1 MGDISEPIKK
11 CILILKSA
19 KSDTEKFAALFM
31 VTKLVKSKDC
41 NSQAK
46 KALFEAIGFKF
57 LKKLLTGNSVQD
69 DCPPSVYKSVALS
82 ILTCFCNDPELSIHP
97 EMLAN
102 IPVFLEIVQASENED
117 YDDNLIIISEAYTC
131 LQCIAE
137 HEAGQKAL
145 IEVGAITKMSE
156 IYSHQ
161 SFQTDEALN
170 ILVKLVSRYGPA
182 AWGSDPKPFHALVNK
197 IALDFATD
205 QSERKF
211 ELATILCALLYSCN
225 KTTVIPGSSDETWP
239 QSIYKALHDIL
250 TSKIGK
256 NQRDPALKLA
266 ANIVDL
272 LGVEWTLND
281 EENPKKFFLL
291 LLQLCAIEVRMQL
304 DDRSFKQ
311 AFANSELVTA
321 CFIVLELS
329 INYMATDQLDLEQK
343 EKQSVYTSLKGAF
356 NAVVSVLTK
365 VSNDKNRDKLPDDE
379 KVFVCAMVRV
389 LVAWIAQ
396 ETTAMRDQI
405 YNLLPFM
412 FTLANDSFHA
422 YRSRKLSEKNKSE
435 GEPMDLDASLMG
447 QIDLLRLMLP
457 ALCHLVVEDKARDI
471 VLNLKQEDIL
481 YEAMNYHWSI
491 VHYKKP
497 PVPKSERGKV
507 KTKPEPELD
516 PQVLEDMKDSRAAM
530 VSLCNIFMNLTVLA
544 PKVVENSM
552 LFYTLLK
559 FIFNNLPE
567 LKNIPEN
574 LVLHG
579 HLAVLGLLLLK
590 QQASKVKKNDFSIC
604 RYIQSTIRFLWDAY
618 NVDESNDPN
627 ALVVSMA
634 YKEHWNEI
642 ADLWFLGMQTM
653 SGVLTIVPWIS
664 EFAIESGWAEGIAEM
679 LTKVK
684 LVEILQQEYGLP
696 HDVAVESGTAFL
708 RAFRTRPDDESYAID
723 EWPAYLWRN
732 CLPKNYKHIAKNVS
746 AEWLKLRFHYL
757 TLTNDVIHLLETL
770 REDYLLGLIT
780 NGPSRAQWQK
790 IGKLGLRK
798 YFDCVLVSGDLPWEK
813 PDQHIFLEACKLLD
827 VEPRSCIMVGDKL
840 ETDIKG
846 GKEADLGGTVWI
858 PLQKNE
864 ESSDLP
870 DFTIDK
876 VTELPEILPNS
887 PRFRRSARTTIC

>member
-31 VTKLVKSKDC
+31 VTKLVKGKDC

-57 LKKLLTGNSVQD
+57 LKKLLTGNTSQD
-69 DCPPSVYKSVALS
+69 DCPPAVYKSVALS
-82 ILTCFCNDPELSIHP
+82 ILTCFCNDPELATHP

-102 IPVFLEIVQASENED
+102 IPVFLDIVQTSDNED

-137 HEAGQKAL
+137 QEAGQRAL

-170 ILVKLVSRYGPA
+170 ILVKLVSRYGPE
-182 AWGSDPKPFHALVNK
+182 AWGNDPKPFHALVSK
-197 IALDFATD
+197 ISLDFATD

-211 ELATILCALLYSCN
+211 ELATVLSALLYSCN
-225 KTTVIPGSSDETWP
+225 KATVVPTSSEETWP
-239 QSIYKALHDIL
+239 LSIYKALHDIL

-266 ANIVDL
+266 ANVLDL
-272 LGVEWTLND
+272 LGVEWCLAD

-304 DDRSFKQ
+304 EDRSFKQ
-311 AFANSELVTA
+311 AFANAELVTA

-356 NAVVSVLTK
+356 NAIVSILTK
-365 VSNDKNRDKLPDDE
+365 VSNDKNRDKLPDEE

-396 ETTAMRDQI
+396 ETTAMREQI
-405 YNLLPFM
+405 YALLPYI

-435 GEPMDLDASLMG
+435 GEPMDTGASLLG

-481 YEAMNYHWSI
+481 YEAMNFHWSV

-497 PVPKSERGKV
+497 PVPKSERGKER
-507 KTKPEPELD
+507 KPEPELG
-516 PQVLEDMKDSRAAM
+516 PKVLEDMKDSRAAM

-544 PKVVENSM
+544 PKVVENSL
-552 LFYTLLK
+552 LFNTLLK

-579 HLAVLGLLLLK
+579 HLGVLGLLLLK
-590 QQASKVKKNDFSIC
+590 QQATKVKKNDFSIC

-618 NVDESNDPN
+618 NVDESNDPT
-627 ALVVSMA
+627 AIVVSMA
-634 YKEHWNEI
+634 YKESWNEI

-664 EFAIESGWAEGIAEM
+664 EFAIESGWATGIVEM
-679 LTKVK
+679 LVKVK
-684 LVEILQQEYGLP
+684 IGTLPPNVKSAFEDFLCRLVDSNENVIEVLKKAGALKMC
-696 HDVAVESGTAFL
+696 
-708 RAFRTRPDDESYAID
+708 
-723 EWPAYLWRN
+723 RN
-732 CLPKNYKHIAKNVS
+732 HRFMELGK
-746 AEWLKLRFHYL
+746 KLF
-757 TLTNDVIHLLETL
+757 
-770 REDYLLGLIT
+770 
-780 NGPSRAQWQK
+780 
-790 IGKLGLRK
+790 
-798 YFDCVLVSGDLPWEK
+798 GD
-813 PDQHIFLEACKLLD
+813 
-827 VEPRSCIMVGDKL
+827 
-840 ETDIKG
+840 
-846 GKEADLGGTVWI
+846 
-858 PLQKNE
+858 
-864 ESSDLP
+864 
-870 DFTIDK
+870 
-876 VTELPEILPNS
+876 
-887 PRFRRSARTTIC
+887 

>member
-1 MGDISEPIKK
+1 MGDISESIQK
-11 CILILKSA
+11 CVLILKSA
-19 KSDTEKFAALFM
+19 KTDTEKFAALFM
-31 VTKLVKSKDC
+31 VTKLVKAKDC
-41 NSQAK
+41 KANAK
-46 KALFEAIGFKF
+46 KALFEAIGFGF
-57 LKKLLTGNSVQD
+57 LKKLLTCTLED

-82 ILTCFCNDPELSIHP
+82 VLTCFCNEPELATHP

-102 IPVFLEIVQASENED
+102 IPVFLDIVQTSDDSD

-137 HEAGQKAL
+137 QEAGQKAL

-182 AWGSDPKPFHALVNK
+182 AWGNDPKPFHALVNK
-197 IALDFATD
+197 ISLDFATD

-211 ELATILCALLYSCN
+211 ELAAILSALLYSCN
-225 KTTVIPGSSDETWP
+225 KSTVIPGSSEETWP
-239 QSIYKALHDIL
+239 MSIYKALHDIL

-272 LGVEWTLND
+272 LGIEWTFND

-311 AFANSELVTA
+311 AFANADLVTA

-329 INYMATDQLDLEQK
+329 INYMALDQLDLEQK

-356 NAVVSVLTK
+356 NAVVSQLGK
-365 VSNDKNRDKLPDDE
+365 VSNDKSRDKLPDAE
-379 KVFVCAMVRV
+379 KVYVCAMVRV
-389 LVAWIAQ
+389 LFAWIAQ
-396 ETTAMRDQI
+396 ETTAMREQI
-405 YNLLPFM
+405 YALLPFM
-412 FTLANDSFHA
+412 FQLANDSFHA
-422 YRSRKLSEKNKSE
+422 YRSRKLAEKNQSE
-435 GEPMDLDASLMG
+435 GEAMDMDTTLMG
-447 QIDLLRLMLP
+447 QVDLLRLMLP
-457 ALCHLVVEDKARDI
+457 ALCHLAVEDKARDI
-471 VLNLKQEDIL
+471 MFNLKQEDIL
-481 YEAMNYHWSI
+481 YEAVSFHWSI

-497 PVPKSERGKV
+497 PVPKSERLKV
-507 KTKPEPELD
+507 KTQPEAEID
-516 PQVLEDMKDSRAAM
+516 PKVLEDMKDSRAAM

-544 PKVVENSM
+544 PKIVDNSV
-552 LFYTLLK
+552 LFNTLLK

-567 LKNIPEN
+567 LKQIPEN

-618 NVDESNDPN
+618 NVDESNDPT
-627 ALVVSMA
+627 ALVVSMS
-634 YKEHWNEI
+634 YKENWSEI

-679 LTKVK
+679 LAKVK
-684 LVEILQQEYGLP
+684 VGTLPPNVKSAFEDFLCRLVDSNEG
-696 HDVAVESGTAFL
+696 
-708 RAFRTRPDDESYAID
+708 AI
-723 EWPAYLWRN
+723 P
-732 CLPKNYKHIAKNVS
+732 V
-746 AEWLKLRFHYL
+746 LK
-757 TLTNDVIHLLETL
+757 
-770 REDYLLGLIT
+770 
-780 NGPSRAQWQK
+780 
-790 IGKLGLRK
+790 
-798 YFDCVLVSGDLPWEK
+798 
-813 PDQHIFLEACKLLD
+813 
-827 VEPRSCIMVGDKL
+827 
-840 ETDIKG
+840 KG
-846 GKEADLGGTVWI
+846 GALKMCRNHRLMDLGKKLFG
-858 PLQKNE
+858 
-864 ESSDLP
+864 D
-870 DFTIDK
+870 
-876 VTELPEILPNS
+876 
-887 PRFRRSARTTIC
+887 

>member
-1 MGDISEPIKK
+1 MRLSGARTVTLCVSEAVRMGDLSEPIKK
-11 CILILKSA
+11 IIQILKSA
-19 KSDTEKFAALFM
+19 KSDNEKFAALFM
-31 VTKLVKSKDC
+31 VTKLVKGKDC
-41 NSQAK
+41 NTLAK

-57 LKKLLTGNSVQD
+57 LKKLLTGNVAQD
-69 DCPPSVYKSVALS
+69 DCPPGVYKSVALS
-82 ILTCFCNDPELSIHP
+82 ILTCFCNEPELASHP

-102 IPVFLEIVQASENED
+102 IPVFLDIVQTSDNDD

-137 HEAGQKAL
+137 QEAGQRAL
-145 IEVGAITKMSE
+145 IDVGAITKMSE

-170 ILVKLVSRYGPA
+170 ILVKLVSRYGPE
-182 AWGSDPKPFHALVNK
+182 AWGSDPKPFHALVSK
-197 IALDFATD
+197 ISLDFATD

-211 ELATILCALLYSCN
+211 ELASVLSALLYSCN
-225 KTTVIPGSSDETWP
+225 KITVVPSSTEETWP
-239 QSIYKALHDIL
+239 LSIYRALHDIL

-266 ANIVDL
+266 ANILDL
-272 LGVEWTLND
+272 LGVEWSLSD

-304 DDRSFKQ
+304 EDRSYKQ
-311 AFANSELVTA
+311 AFANADLITS

-356 NAVVSVLTK
+356 NAIVSILTK
-365 VSNDKNRDKLPDDE
+365 VSNDKGRDKLLDEE

-396 ETTAMRDQI
+396 ETTAMREQI
-405 YNLLPFM
+405 YALLPYIFS
-412 FTLANDSFHA
+412 LANDSFHA
-422 YRSRKLSEKNKSE
+422 FRSRKLADKNKSE
-435 GEPMDLDASLMG
+435 GEPMDTGASLMG

-481 YEAMNYHWSI
+481 YEAINFHWSI

-497 PVPKSERGKV
+497 PVPKSERGKER
-507 KTKPEPELD
+507 KPEPEMT

-544 PKVVENSM
+544 PKVVENSL
-552 LFYTLLK
+552 LFNTLLK

-590 QQASKVKKNDFSIC
+590 QQATKVKKNDFSIC

-618 NVDESNDPN
+618 IVDESNDPT
-627 ALVVSMA
+627 AIVVSMP
-634 YKEHWNEI
+634 YKESWNEI

-664 EFAIESGWAEGIAEM
+664 EFAIESGWATGIVEM
-679 LTKVK
+679 LVKVK
-684 LVEILQQEYGLP
+684 IGSLPPNVKSAFEDFLCRLVDSNE
-696 HDVAVESGTAFL
+696 
-708 RAFRTRPDDESYAID
+708 
-723 EWPAYLWRN
+723 
-732 CLPKNYKHIAKNVS
+732 NVI
-746 AEWLKLRFHYL
+746 EVLK
-757 TLTNDVIHLLETL
+757 
-770 REDYLLGLIT
+770 
-780 NGPSRAQWQK
+780 
-790 IGKLGLRK
+790 
-798 YFDCVLVSGDLPWEK
+798 
-813 PDQHIFLEACKLLD
+813 
-827 VEPRSCIMVGDKL
+827 
-840 ETDIKG
+840 KG
-846 GKEADLGGTVWI
+846 GALKMCRNHKFMELGKKLFG
-858 PLQKNE
+858 
-864 ESSDLP
+864 D
-870 DFTIDK
+870 
-876 VTELPEILPNS
+876 
-887 PRFRRSARTTIC
+887 

>member
-1 MGDISEPIKK
+1 MGDLSEPIKK

-31 VTKLVKSKDC
+31 VTKLVKGKDC

-57 LKKLLTGNSVQD
+57 LKKLLTNNNVQE
-69 DCPPSVYKSVALS
+69 DCPPAVYKSVALS
-82 ILTCFCNDPELSIHP
+82 ILTCFCKDPELATHP

-102 IPVFLEIVQASENED
+102 IPVFLDIVQTSDNDD

-137 HEAGQKAL
+137 QTAGQRAL

-156 IYSHQ
+156 IYSQQ

-170 ILVKLVSRYGPA
+170 ILVKLVSRYGPIS
-182 AWGSDPKPFHALVNK
+182 WGNDPKPFHALVSK

-211 ELATILCALLYSCN
+211 ELATILSALLYSCN
-225 KTTVIPGSSDETWP
+225 KATVVPTASEETWP
-239 QSIYKALHDIL
+239 LSIYKALHDIL

-272 LGVEWTLND
+272 LGIEWTLSD

-311 AFANSELVTA
+311 AFANAELVTS

-329 INYMATDQLDLEQK
+329 INFMATDQLDLEQK

-356 NAVVSVLTK
+356 NAIVSILTK
-365 VSNDKNRDKLPDDE
+365 VSNDKNREKLPDAE

-396 ETTAMRDQI
+396 ETTAMREQI
-405 YNLLPFM
+405 YALLPFI

-422 YRSRKLSEKNKSE
+422 YRSRKLSEKNKTD
-435 GEPMDLDASLMG
+435 GEPMEAEVCLMG

-481 YEAMNYHWSI
+481 YEAMNFHWSI

-497 PVPKSERGKV
+497 PVPKSERLKPR
-507 KTKPEPELD
+507 TQPEPELD
-516 PQVLEDMKDSRAAM
+516 PDVLEDMKDSRAAM

-544 PKVVENSM
+544 PKVVDNSL
-552 LFYTLLK
+552 LFNTLLK

-579 HLAVLGLLLLK
+579 HLGVLGLLLLK
-590 QQASKVKKNDFSIC
+590 QLASKVKKNDFSIC
-604 RYIQSTIRFLWDAY
+604 RYIQATIRFLWDAY

-627 ALVVSMA
+627 ALVVSMS
-634 YKEHWNEI
+634 YKEYWSEI

-653 SGVLTIVPWIS
+653 SGVLAIVPWIS
-664 EFAIESGWAEGIAEM
+664 EFALESGWAEGIVKM
-679 LTKVK
+679 LVKVK
-684 LVEILQQEYGLP
+684 VGTLPPNVKSAFEDFLCRLVDSNENVI
-696 HDVAVESGTAFL
+696 AVLKKAGAL
-708 RAFRTRPDDESYAID
+708 KMC
-723 EWPAYLWRN
+723 RN
-732 CLPKNYKHIAKNVS
+732 H
-746 AEWLKLRFHYL
+746 RF
-757 TLTNDVIHLLETL
+757 
-770 REDYLLGLIT
+770 
-780 NGPSRAQWQK
+780 
-790 IGKLGLRK
+790 
-798 YFDCVLVSGDLPWEK
+798 
-813 PDQHIFLEACKLLD
+813 
-827 VEPRSCIMVGDKL
+827 M
-840 ETDIKG
+840 
-846 GKEADLGGTVWI
+846 DLGKKLFG
-858 PLQKNE
+858 
-864 ESSDLP
+864 D
-870 DFTIDK
+870 
-876 VTELPEILPNS
+876 
-887 PRFRRSARTTIC
+887 

>member
-1 MGDISEPIKK
+1 MERELLPFVFSWCFVTMGDLSEPIKK

-31 VTKLVKSKDC
+31 VTKLVKGKDC

-57 LKKLLTGNSVQD
+57 LKKLLTNNNVQE
-69 DCPPSVYKSVALS
+69 DCPPAVYKSVALS
-82 ILTCFCNDPELSIHP
+82 ILTCFCKDPELATHP

-102 IPVFLEIVQASENED
+102 IPVFLDIVQTSDNDD

-137 HEAGQKAL
+137 QTAGQRAL

-156 IYSHQ
+156 IYSQQ

-170 ILVKLVSRYGPA
+170 ILVKLVSRYGPIS
-182 AWGSDPKPFHALVNK
+182 WGNDPKPFHALVSK

-211 ELATILCALLYSCN
+211 ELATILSALLYSCN
-225 KTTVIPGSSDETWP
+225 KATVVPTASEETWP
-239 QSIYKALHDIL
+239 LSIYKALHDIL

-272 LGVEWTLND
+272 LGIEWTLSD

-311 AFANSELVTA
+311 AFANAELVTS

-329 INYMATDQLDLEQK
+329 INFMATDQLDLEQK

-356 NAVVSVLTK
+356 NAIVSILTK
-365 VSNDKNRDKLPDDE
+365 VSNDKNREKLPDAE

-396 ETTAMRDQI
+396 ETTAMREQI
-405 YNLLPFM
+405 YALLPFI

-422 YRSRKLSEKNKSE
+422 YRSRKLSEKNKTD
-435 GEPMDLDASLMG
+435 GEPMEAEVCLMG

-481 YEAMNYHWSI
+481 YEAMNFHWSI

-497 PVPKSERGKV
+497 PVPKSERLKPR
-507 KTKPEPELD
+507 TQPEPELD
-516 PQVLEDMKDSRAAM
+516 PDVLEDMKDSRAAM

-544 PKVVENSM
+544 PKVVDNSL
-552 LFYTLLK
+552 LFNTLLK

-579 HLAVLGLLLLK
+579 HLGVLGLLLLK
-590 QQASKVKKNDFSIC
+590 QLASKVKKNDFSIC
-604 RYIQSTIRFLWDAY
+604 RYIQATIRFLWDAY

-627 ALVVSMA
+627 ALVVSMS
-634 YKEHWNEI
+634 YKEYWSEI

-653 SGVLTIVPWIS
+653 SGVLAIVPWIS
-664 EFAIESGWAEGIAEM
+664 EFALESGWAEGIVEM
-679 LTKVK
+679 LVKVK
-684 LVEILQQEYGLP
+684 VGTLPPNVKSAFEDFLCRLVDSNENVI
-696 HDVAVESGTAFL
+696 AVLKKAGAL
-708 RAFRTRPDDESYAID
+708 KMC
-723 EWPAYLWRN
+723 RN
-732 CLPKNYKHIAKNVS
+732 H
-746 AEWLKLRFHYL
+746 RF
-757 TLTNDVIHLLETL
+757 
-770 REDYLLGLIT
+770 
-780 NGPSRAQWQK
+780 
-790 IGKLGLRK
+790 
-798 YFDCVLVSGDLPWEK
+798 
-813 PDQHIFLEACKLLD
+813 
-827 VEPRSCIMVGDKL
+827 M
-840 ETDIKG
+840 
-846 GKEADLGGTVWI
+846 DLGKKLFG
-858 PLQKNE
+858 
-864 ESSDLP
+864 D
-870 DFTIDK
+870 
-876 VTELPEILPNS
+876 
-887 PRFRRSARTTIC
+887 

>member
-19 KSDTEKFAALFM
+19 NSDTEKFAALFM

-41 NSQAK
+41 NAAAK

-57 LKKLLTGNSVQD
+57 LKKLLTGNNTQD

-82 ILTCFCNDPELSIHP
+82 ILTCFCNEPELSTHP

-102 IPVFLEIVQASENED
+102 IPVFLDIVQTSDNED

-170 ILVKLVSRYGPA
+170 ILVKLVSRYGPE

-211 ELATILCALLYSCN
+211 ELATILSALLYSCN
-225 KTTVIPGSSDETWP
+225 KATVIPGSSDETWP
-239 QSIYKALHDIL
+239 QSIYKALYDIL

-266 ANIVDL
+266 ANIIDL
-272 LGVEWTLND
+272 LGVEWTFND

-304 DDRSFKQ
+304 EDRSFKQ
-311 AFANSELVTA
+311 AFANAELVTA

-329 INYMATDQLDLEQK
+329 INYMGTDQLDLEQK

-356 NAVVSVLTK
+356 NAVVSILTK
-365 VSNDKNRDKLPDDE
+365 VSNDKNRDKLPDPE
-379 KVFVCAMVRV
+379 KVFICAMVRV

-396 ETTAMRDQI
+396 ETTAMREQI
-405 YNLLPFM
+405 YALLPFM

-422 YRSRKLSEKNKSE
+422 YRARKLAEKTKTD
-435 GEPMDLDASLMG
+435 GEPMNIEISLMG

-481 YEAMNYHWSI
+481 YEAMNFHWSI

-497 PVPKSERGKV
+497 LVPKSERGKV
-507 KTKPEPELD
+507 KTQPEPELD
-516 PQVLEDMKDSRAAM
+516 PKVLEDMKDSRAAM

-552 LFYTLLK
+552 LFNTLLK

-627 ALVVSMA
+627 ALVVSMT
-634 YKEHWNEI
+634 YKENWNEI
-642 ADLWFLGMQTM
+642 ADLWFLGMQTL
-653 SGVLTIVPWIS
+653 SGVLTTIPWIS
-664 EFAIESGWAEGIAEM
+664 EFAIESGWAEGIAQM
-679 LTKVK
+679 LAKVK
-684 LVEILQQEYGLP
+684 VGTLAPNVKSAFEDFLCRLV
-696 HDVAVESGTAFL
+696 DSNES
-708 RAFRTRPDDESYAID
+708 AI
-723 EWPAYLWRN
+723 P
-732 CLPKNYKHIAKNVS
+732 V
-746 AEWLKLRFHYL
+746 LK
-757 TLTNDVIHLLETL
+757 
-770 REDYLLGLIT
+770 
-780 NGPSRAQWQK
+780 
-790 IGKLGLRK
+790 
-798 YFDCVLVSGDLPWEK
+798 
-813 PDQHIFLEACKLLD
+813 
-827 VEPRSCIMVGDKL
+827 
-840 ETDIKG
+840 KG
-846 GKEADLGGTVWI
+846 GALKMCRNHRLMDLGKKLFG
-858 PLQKNE
+858 
-864 ESSDLP
+864 D
-870 DFTIDK
+870 
-876 VTELPEILPNS
+876 
-887 PRFRRSARTTIC
+887 

>member
-1 MGDISEPIKK
+1 MLAKKCFVTMGDISESIQK
-11 CILILKSA
+11 CVLILKSA
-19 KSDTEKFAALFM
+19 KTDTEKFAALFM
-31 VTKLVKSKDC
+31 VTKLVKAKDC
-41 NSQAK
+41 KANAK
-46 KALFEAIGFKF
+46 KALFEAIGFGF
-57 LKKLLTGNSVQD
+57 LKKLLTCTLED

-82 ILTCFCNDPELSIHP
+82 VLTCFCNEPELATHP

-102 IPVFLEIVQASENED
+102 IPVFLDIVQTSDDSD

-137 HEAGQKAL
+137 QEAGQKAL

-182 AWGSDPKPFHALVNK
+182 AWGNDPKPFHALVNK

-211 ELATILCALLYSCN
+211 ELATILSALLYSCN
-225 KTTVIPGSSDETWP
+225 KSTVIPGSSEETWP
-239 QSIYKALHDIL
+239 MSIYKALHDIL

-272 LGVEWTLND
+272 LGIEWTFND

-311 AFANSELVTA
+311 AFANADLVTA

-356 NAVVSVLTK
+356 NAVVSQLGK
-365 VSNDKNRDKLPDDE
+365 VSNDKNRDKLPDAE
-379 KVFVCAMVRV
+379 KVYVCAMVRV
-389 LVAWIAQ
+389 LFAWIAQ
-396 ETTAMRDQI
+396 ETTAMREQI
-405 YNLLPFM
+405 YALLPFM
-412 FTLANDSFHA
+412 FQLANDSFHA
-422 YRSRKLSEKNKSE
+422 YRSRKLAEKNQSE
-435 GEPMDLDASLMG
+435 GEAMDMDTTLMG
-447 QIDLLRLMLP
+447 QVDLLRLMLP
-457 ALCHLVVEDKARDI
+457 ALCHLAVEDKARDI
-471 VLNLKQEDIL
+471 LFNLKQEDIL
-481 YEAMNYHWSI
+481 YEAVSFHWSI

-497 PVPKSERGKV
+497 PVPKSERLKV
-507 KTKPEPELD
+507 KTQPEAEID
-516 PQVLEDMKDSRAAM
+516 PKVLEDMKDSRAAM

-544 PKVVENSM
+544 PKIVDNSI
-552 LFYTLLK
+552 LFNTLLK

-567 LKNIPEN
+567 LKQIPEN

-618 NVDESNDPN
+618 NVDESNDPT
-627 ALVVSMA
+627 ALVVSMS
-634 YKEHWNEI
+634 YKENWSEI

-679 LTKVK
+679 LAKVK
-684 LVEILQQEYGLP
+684 VGTLPPNVKSAFEDFLCRLVDSNEG
-696 HDVAVESGTAFL
+696 
-708 RAFRTRPDDESYAID
+708 AI
-723 EWPAYLWRN
+723 P
-732 CLPKNYKHIAKNVS
+732 V
-746 AEWLKLRFHYL
+746 LK
-757 TLTNDVIHLLETL
+757 
-770 REDYLLGLIT
+770 
-780 NGPSRAQWQK
+780 
-790 IGKLGLRK
+790 
-798 YFDCVLVSGDLPWEK
+798 
-813 PDQHIFLEACKLLD
+813 
-827 VEPRSCIMVGDKL
+827 
-840 ETDIKG
+840 KG
-846 GKEADLGGTVWI
+846 GALKMCRNHRLMDLGKKLFG
-858 PLQKNE
+858 
-864 ESSDLP
+864 D
-870 DFTIDK
+870 
-876 VTELPEILPNS
+876 
-887 PRFRRSARTTIC
+887 

>member
-41 NSQAK
+41 NAAAK

-57 LKKLLTGNSVQD
+57 LKKLLTENNTQD

-82 ILTCFCNDPELSIHP
+82 ILTNFCNEPELSTHP

-102 IPVFLEIVQASENED
+102 IPVFLDIVQTSDNED

-145 IEVGAITKMSE
+145 IEVGAIAKMSE

-170 ILVKLVSRYGPA
+170 ILVKLVSRYGPE

-211 ELATILCALLYSCN
+211 ELATILSALLYSCN
-225 KTTVIPGSSDETWP
+225 KATVIPGSSDETWP
-239 QSIYKALHDIL
+239 QSIYKALYDIL

-266 ANIVDL
+266 ANIIEL
-272 LGVEWTLND
+272 LGVEWTFND

-304 DDRSFKQ
+304 EDRSFKQ
-311 AFANSELVTA
+311 AFANAELVTA

-329 INYMATDQLDLEQK
+329 INYMGTDQLDLEQK

-356 NAVVSVLTK
+356 NAVVSILIK
-365 VSNDKNRDKLPDDE
+365 VSNDKNKDKLPDPE
-379 KVFVCAMVRV
+379 KVFICAMVRV

-396 ETTAMRDQI
+396 ETTAMREQI
-405 YNLLPFM
+405 YALLPFM

-422 YRSRKLSEKNKSE
+422 YRARKLAEKTKTV
-435 GEPMDLDASLMG
+435 GESTNIEISLMG

-481 YEAMNYHWSI
+481 YEAMNFHWSI

-497 PVPKSERGKV
+497 LVPKSERGKV
-507 KTKPEPELD
+507 KTQPEPELD

-552 LFYTLLK
+552 LFNTLLK

-627 ALVVSMA
+627 ALVVSMT
-634 YKEHWNEI
+634 YKENWNEI
-642 ADLWFLGMQTM
+642 ADLWFLGMQTL
-653 SGVLTIVPWIS
+653 SGVLTTIPWIS
-664 EFAIESGWAEGIAEM
+664 EFAIESGWAEGIAQM
-679 LTKVK
+679 LVKVK
-684 LVEILQQEYGLP
+684 VGTLAPNVKSAFEDFLCRLVDSNEN
-696 HDVAVESGTAFL
+696 
-708 RAFRTRPDDESYAID
+708 AI
-723 EWPAYLWRN
+723 P
-732 CLPKNYKHIAKNVS
+732 V
-746 AEWLKLRFHYL
+746 LK
-757 TLTNDVIHLLETL
+757 
-770 REDYLLGLIT
+770 
-780 NGPSRAQWQK
+780 
-790 IGKLGLRK
+790 
-798 YFDCVLVSGDLPWEK
+798 
-813 PDQHIFLEACKLLD
+813 
-827 VEPRSCIMVGDKL
+827 
-840 ETDIKG
+840 KG
-846 GKEADLGGTVWI
+846 GALKMCRNHRLMDLGKKLFG
-858 PLQKNE
+858 
-864 ESSDLP
+864 D
-870 DFTIDK
+870 
-876 VTELPEILPNS
+876 
-887 PRFRRSARTTIC
+887 

>member
-1 MGDISEPIKK
+1 MGEISEPIQK
-11 CILILKSA
+11 CALILKSA

-46 KALFEAIGFKF
+46 KALFEAIGFNF
-57 LKKLLTGNSVQD
+57 LKKLLTSNNVLE

-82 ILTCFCNDPELSIHP
+82 ILTTFCTDPLLSTHP

-102 IPVFLEIVQASENED
+102 IPFFLDIVQTSDNED
-117 YDDNLIIISEAYTC
+117 YDDNLIIVSEAYTC

-182 AWGSDPKPFHALVNK
+182 AWGNDPKPFHALVNK

-211 ELATILCALLYSCN
+211 ELANILSALLYSCN
-225 KTTVIPGSSDETWP
+225 KATVLPGSSDETWP

-272 LGVEWTLND
+272 LGVEWTLECGD

-304 DDRSFKQ
+304 EDRSFKQ
-311 AFANSELVTA
+311 AFANSDLITA
-321 CFIVLELS
+321 CFTVLELCV
-329 INYMATDQLDLEQK
+329 NYMATDQLDLEQK

-356 NAVVSVLTK
+356 NAVVSILTK
-365 VSNDKNRDKLPDDE
+365 VSNDKNRDKLPDAE

-396 ETTAMRDQI
+396 ETTAMREQI
-405 YNLLPFM
+405 YALLPFV
-412 FTLANDSFHA
+412 FSLANDSFHA
-422 YRSRKLSEKNKSE
+422 FRARKLAEKNKSE
-435 GEPMDLDASLMG
+435 GEPMDTDNSLMG
-447 QIDLLRLMLP
+447 EIDLLRLMLP

-481 YEAMNYHWSI
+481 YEAMSFHWSI

-497 PVPKSERGKV
+497 LVPKSERGKV
-507 KTKPEPELD
+507 KTQPEPEIS
-516 PQVLEDMKDSRAAM
+516 PKVLEDMKDSRAAM

-552 LFYTLLK
+552 LFNTLLK
-559 FIFNNLPE
+559 FIFNDLPE
-567 LKNIPEN
+567 LKDIPEN

-579 HLAVLGLLLLK
+579 HMAVLGLLLLK

-618 NVDESNDPN
+618 MVDESNDPT
-627 ALVVSMA
+627 ALVVSMT
-634 YKEHWNEI
+634 YKGNWNEI

-679 LTKVK
+679 LAKVK
-684 LVEILQQEYGLP
+684 VGTLPPNVKSAFEDFLCRLVDSNESVI
-696 HDVAVESGTAFL
+696 AV
-708 RAFRTRPDDESYAID
+708 
-723 EWPAYLWRN
+723 
-732 CLPKNYKHIAKNVS
+732 
-746 AEWLKLRFHYL
+746 LK
-757 TLTNDVIHLLETL
+757 
-770 REDYLLGLIT
+770 
-780 NGPSRAQWQK
+780 
-790 IGKLGLRK
+790 
-798 YFDCVLVSGDLPWEK
+798 
-813 PDQHIFLEACKLLD
+813 
-827 VEPRSCIMVGDKL
+827 
-840 ETDIKG
+840 KG
-846 GKEADLGGTVWI
+846 GALKMCRSHRMMELGKKLFG
-858 PLQKNE
+858 
-864 ESSDLP
+864 D
-870 DFTIDK
+870 
-876 VTELPEILPNS
+876 
-887 PRFRRSARTTIC
+887 

>member
-41 NSQAK
+41 NAAAK

-57 LKKLLTGNSVQD
+57 LKKLLTENNTQD

-82 ILTCFCNDPELSIHP
+82 ILTNFCNEPELSTHP

-102 IPVFLEIVQASENED
+102 IPVFLDIVQTSDNED

-145 IEVGAITKMSE
+145 IEVGAIAKMSE

-170 ILVKLVSRYGPA
+170 ILVKLVSRYGPE

-211 ELATILCALLYSCN
+211 ELATILSALLYSCN
-225 KTTVIPGSSDETWP
+225 KATVIPGSSDETWP
-239 QSIYKALHDIL
+239 QSIYKALYDIL

-266 ANIVDL
+266 ANIIEL
-272 LGVEWTLND
+272 LGVEWTFND

-304 DDRSFKQ
+304 EDRSFKQ
-311 AFANSELVTA
+311 AFANAELVTA

-329 INYMATDQLDLEQK
+329 INYMGTDQLDLEQK

-356 NAVVSVLTK
+356 NAVVSILIK
-365 VSNDKNRDKLPDDE
+365 VSNDKNKDKLPDPE
-379 KVFVCAMVRV
+379 KVFICAMVRV

-396 ETTAMRDQI
+396 ETTAMREQI
-405 YNLLPFM
+405 YALLPFM

-422 YRSRKLSEKNKSE
+422 YRARKLAEKTKAV
-435 GEPMDLDASLMG
+435 GESTNIEISLMG

-481 YEAMNYHWSI
+481 YEAMNFHWSI

-497 PVPKSERGKV
+497 LIPKSERGKV
-507 KTKPEPELD
+507 KTQPEPELD

-552 LFYTLLK
+552 LFNTLLK

-627 ALVVSMA
+627 ALVVSMT
-634 YKEHWNEI
+634 YKENWNEI
-642 ADLWFLGMQTM
+642 ADLWFLGMQTL
-653 SGVLTIVPWIS
+653 SGVLTTIPWIS
-664 EFAIESGWAEGIAEM
+664 EFAIESGWAEDIAQM
-679 LTKVK
+679 LVKVK
-684 LVEILQQEYGLP
+684 VGTLAPNVKSAFEDFLCRLV
-696 HDVAVESGTAFL
+696 DSNKN
-708 RAFRTRPDDESYAID
+708 AI
-723 EWPAYLWRN
+723 P
-732 CLPKNYKHIAKNVS
+732 V
-746 AEWLKLRFHYL
+746 LK
-757 TLTNDVIHLLETL
+757 
-770 REDYLLGLIT
+770 
-780 NGPSRAQWQK
+780 
-790 IGKLGLRK
+790 
-798 YFDCVLVSGDLPWEK
+798 
-813 PDQHIFLEACKLLD
+813 
-827 VEPRSCIMVGDKL
+827 
-840 ETDIKG
+840 KG
-846 GKEADLGGTVWI
+846 GALKMCRNHRLMDLGKKLFG
-858 PLQKNE
+858 
-864 ESSDLP
+864 D
-870 DFTIDK
+870 
-876 VTELPEILPNS
+876 
-887 PRFRRSARTTIC
+887 

>member
-11 CILILKSA
+11 CVLILKSA
-19 KSDTEKFAALFM
+19 QSDTEKFAALFM

-69 DCPPSVYKSVALS
+69 DCPPSLYKSVALS
-82 ILTCFCNDPELSIHP
+82 ILTNFCNEPELATHP

-102 IPVFLEIVQASENED
+102 IPVFLEIVQTSDNED

-137 HEAGQKAL
+137 QEAGQKAL

-182 AWGSDPKPFHALVNK
+182 AWGNDPKPFHALVNK

-211 ELATILCALLYSCN
+211 ELATVLSALLYSCN
-225 KTTVIPGSSDETWP
+225 KATVIPGSSEETWP
-239 QSIYKALHDIL
+239 QSIYRALHDIL

-272 LGVEWTLND
+272 LGIEWCFND

-291 LLQLCAIEVRMQL
+291 LLQLCAIEIRMQL
-304 DDRSFKQ
+304 EDRSFKQ
-311 AFANSELVTA
+311 AFANADLITA

-356 NAVVSVLTK
+356 NAVVSILTK

-379 KVFVCAMVRV
+379 KVLVCAMVRV
-389 LVAWIAQ
+389 LVSWIAQ

-405 YNLLPFM
+405 YNLMPFM
-412 FTLANDSFHA
+412 FSLANDSFHA
-422 YRSRKLSEKNKSE
+422 YRSRKLAEKNKSE
-435 GEPMDLDASLMG
+435 GESLEMETTLMG
-447 QIDLLRLMLP
+447 QVDLLRLMLP

-481 YEAMNYHWSI
+481 YEEMNFHWSI

-497 PVPKSERGKV
+497 LVPKSERGKA
-507 KTKPEPELD
+507 KTQPEPEMD

-552 LFYTLLK
+552 LFNTLLK

-590 QQASKVKKNDFSIC
+590 QLASKVKKNDFSIC

-618 NVDESNDPN
+618 NVDESNDPS
-627 ALVVSMA
+627 ALVVSMS
-634 YKEHWNEI
+634 YKENWAEI

-679 LTKVK
+679 LAKVK
-684 LVEILQQEYGLP
+684 VGTLPPNVKSAFEDFLCRLV
-696 HDVAVESGTAFL
+696 DSNESVI
-708 RAFRTRPDDESYAID
+708 P
-723 EWPAYLWRN
+723 
-732 CLPKNYKHIAKNVS
+732 V
-746 AEWLKLRFHYL
+746 LK
-757 TLTNDVIHLLETL
+757 
-770 REDYLLGLIT
+770 
-780 NGPSRAQWQK
+780 
-790 IGKLGLRK
+790 
-798 YFDCVLVSGDLPWEK
+798 
-813 PDQHIFLEACKLLD
+813 
-827 VEPRSCIMVGDKL
+827 
-840 ETDIKG
+840 KG
-846 GKEADLGGTVWI
+846 GALKMCRAHRLMDLGKKLFG
-858 PLQKNE
+858 
-864 ESSDLP
+864 D
-870 DFTIDK
+870 
-876 VTELPEILPNS
+876 
-887 PRFRRSARTTIC
+887 

>member
-1 MGDISEPIKK
+1 MGDISEPIQK
-11 CILILKSA
+11 CVLILKTA

-41 NSQAK
+41 NSAAK

-57 LKKLLTGNSVQD
+57 LKKLLSANGLGD

-82 ILTCFCNDPELSIHP
+82 ILTCFCNDPELATHP

-102 IPVFLEIVQASENED
+102 IPVFLDIVQTSDNDD

-170 ILVKLVSRYGPA
+170 ILVKLVSRYGPV
-182 AWGSDPKPFHALVNK
+182 AWGPDPKPFHALVNK

-211 ELATILCALLYSCN
+211 ELATILSALLYSCN
-225 KTTVIPGSSDETWP
+225 KTTVLPGASEETWP

-256 NQRDPALKLA
+256 NQRDPAIKLA

-272 LGVEWTLND
+272 LGCEWCFND

-291 LLQLCAIEVRMQL
+291 LLQLCAIEIRMQL
-304 DDRSFKQ
+304 EDRSFKQ
-311 AFANSELVTA
+311 AYANCDLVTA
-321 CFIVLELS
+321 CFIIIELS
-329 INYMATDQLDLEQK
+329 VNYMATDQLDLEQK

-356 NAVVSVLTK
+356 NGIVSILTK
-365 VSNDKNRDKLPDDE
+365 VSNDKNRDKLPDAE
-379 KVFVCAMVRV
+379 KVFICAMIRC

-405 YNLLPFM
+405 YALLPYIFS
-412 FTLANDSFHA
+412 LANDSFHA
-422 YRSRKLSEKNKSE
+422 YRARKLQEKSNSE
-435 GEPMDLDASLMG
+435 GASTGSEPSLMG

-481 YEAMNYHWSI
+481 YEAMNFHWSI

-497 PVPKSERGKV
+497 PVPKSERLKV
-507 KTKPEPELD
+507 KTQPEPALD
-516 PQVLEDMKDSRAAM
+516 PQLLEDMKDSRAAM
-530 VSLCNIFMNLTVLA
+530 VSLCNIFMNITALA
-544 PKVVENSM
+544 PKVVESSM
-552 LFYTLLK
+552 TFNTLLK
-559 FIFNNLPE
+559 FVFNNLPE

-590 QQASKVKKNDFSIC
+590 LQANKVKKNDFSIC

-618 NVDESNDPN
+618 NIDESNDPET
-627 ALVVSMA
+627 LVVSLS

-653 SGVLTIVPWIS
+653 SGVLQQVPWIS
-664 EFAIESGWAEGIAEM
+664 EFAIESGWAEGITEM
-679 LTKVK
+679 LVKVK
-684 LVEILQQEYGLP
+684 IGTLQPNVRSAFEDFLSRLVDANP
-696 HDVAVESGTAFL
+696 
-708 RAFRTRPDDESYAID
+708 
-723 EWPAYLWRN
+723 
-732 CLPKNYKHIAKNVS
+732 
-746 AEWLKLRFHYL
+746 
-757 TLTNDVIHLLETL
+757 DVIPVMKKAGALKMCRNHRLME
-770 REDYLLGLIT
+770 LG
-780 NGPSRAQWQK
+780 K
-790 IGKLGLRK
+790 KL
-798 YFDCVLVSGDLPWEK
+798 FGD
-813 PDQHIFLEACKLLD
+813 
-827 VEPRSCIMVGDKL
+827 
-840 ETDIKG
+840 
-846 GKEADLGGTVWI
+846 
-858 PLQKNE
+858 
-864 ESSDLP
+864 
-870 DFTIDK
+870 
-876 VTELPEILPNS
+876 
-887 PRFRRSARTTIC
+887 